1 LVVVQE
7 DDISM
12 GKVDP
17 LTGFVK
23 FRIKY
28 DAVMF
33 RPFRNEVLD
42 APVKSVTEMG
52 FFVQAGPVE
61 IFVADVVSGES
72 EPWDACSGFKG
83 VDCLFA
89 AHARGHGV

>member
-1 LVVVQE
+1 
-7 DDISM
+7 M
-12 GKVDP
+12 GKIDS

-61 IFVADVVSGES
+61 IFVADVVSV
-72 EPWDACSGFKG
+72 PSGAAVRHAWRFIS
-83 VDCLFA
+83 CA
-89 AHARGHGV
+89 AHARGHGVRC